1 MLLLG
6 VNVIDRQIDE
16 LVDQYAEHLLQL
28 AYFYT
33 KDRYSAEDIVQEV
46 FMKFLEANY
55 EERGTVRAYLSR
67 MTINKSKDYLKSWA
81 YKKVQLKEKWSF
93 EKSKKKKDALLV
105 EDERNL
111 IGHAILNL
119 SLEYREPIILY
130 YFEEMSVAEVAAVLA
145 IPENTVK
152 TRLKRA
158 REKLKPLLQDE
169 EWEVLANE

>member
-1 MLLLG
+1 M
-6 VNVIDRQIDE
+6 IDRQIDE

-46 FMKFLEANY
+46 FLKFLEANY

-93 EKSKKKKDALLV
+93 EKSKKKKDSLLV
-105 EDERNL
+105 EDERHL
-111 IGHAILNL
+111 IGQAILNL
-119 SLEYREPIILY
+119 ALEYREPIILY
-130 YFEEMSVAEVAAVLA
+130 YFEEMSVAEVAAVLV

-152 TRLKRA
+152 TRMKRA
-158 REKLKPLLQDE
+158 REKLKPLLQED

>member
-1 MLLLG
+1 MGLVYMLLLG

-93 EKSKKKKDALLV
+93 EKSKK
-105 EDERNL
+105 R
-111 IGHAILNL
+111 
-119 SLEYREPIILY
+119 
-130 YFEEMSVAEVAAVLA
+130 
-145 IPENTVK
+145 K
-152 TRLKRA
+152 TPYL
-158 REKLKPLLQDE
+158 
-169 EWEVLANE
+169 